1 MRRATVSTR
10 ETLDRHIE
18 QALQRRFGSGANLR
32 HAVRQVVL
40 EMVVGGASDEAIRT
54 LLRRSVEDHP
64 QRHRWDR
71 VSIVTGLTASS
82 VLTRQMLHWAEQPK
96 LPRRGVRRRSLLGRG
111 GAGAVDDAIEKREVP
126 VPTASPRSKNA
137 FPSRDSCANA

>member
-18 QALQRRFGSGANLR
+18 QALRRRFGSGANLR

-40 EMVVGGASDEAIRT
+40 EMVVGGASDETIRT

-82 VLTRQMLHWAEQPK
+82 VLTRQMLDWAEQPTV
-96 LPRRGVRRRSLLGRG
+96 PRGRGRRGSSQARG
-111 GAGAVDDAIEKREVP
+111 GAGVLDDA
-126 VPTASPRSKNA
+126 
-137 FPSRDSCANA
+137 SR

>member
-1 MRRATVSTR
+1 MGASPIRLANSTR

-18 QALQRRFGSGANLR
+18 RAFRRRFGAADNLR

-40 EMVVGGASDEAIRT
+40 EMVTGGASDQAIRT

-71 VSIVTGLTASS
+71 VSIVTGLTASF
-82 VLTRQMLHWAEQPK
+82 VLTRQILQWAEQPTQTRRRA
-96 LPRRGVRRRSLLGRG
+96 RRGSSPGRG
-111 GAGAVDDAIEKREVP
+111 CAGTPNDA
-126 VPTASPRSKNA
+126 
-137 FPSRDSCANA
+137 SR